1 MTIDNLASAMGLTC
15 FIFRFLRR
23 PLLDLDYTQSL
34 SALRKDIEFALPDL
48 LESLSLIDNLTTS
61 GNIRVYEGSNHLDI
75 IVDGKGS
82 LNWLIVENHP
92 L

>member
-1 MTIDNLASAMGLTC
+1 MKIKVIKIDNT
-15 FIFRFLRR
+15 RR
-23 PLLDLDYTQSL
+23 LVKGKYADVLELDYTQSL